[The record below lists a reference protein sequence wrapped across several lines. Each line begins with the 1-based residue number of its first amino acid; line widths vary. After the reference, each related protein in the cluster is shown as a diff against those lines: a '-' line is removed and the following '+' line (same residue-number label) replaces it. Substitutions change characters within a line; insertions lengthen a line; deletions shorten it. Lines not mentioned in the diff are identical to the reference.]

1 MESTVNE
8 SVNGSFT
15 ESYQQLTP
23 YASYFKLSFLLI
35 WTPAVIVPALFV
47 IHVVLKNEKLQTK
60 KNFFLIN
67 LLITDIAL
75 VFSRCIINGT
85 LIILHLFDV
94 DLDVNCIVI
103 VILTLIPA
111 LANKLC
117 FLPVVVDRLLNIAF
131 PFDYKQIMTNKVVA
145 ITIATLWLVTVSIT
159 IIIVTSHTL
168 LYLPPLGD
176 CVVIDNHTLLRIIIV
191 GPQLTTALAIII
203 TSIYLRYKIYKS
215 KKFFERTHTNAVER
229 RKELSAGILLDM
241 LRKELKP
248 TISILMMGG
257 VDGLLNLLM
266 PIIWLGGRLVFIQG
280 PHIRQMYSQLIT
292 LLVQLCQSLSHSLAY
307 GIYNKKIR
315 KYLCEY
321 KKKIFLKRSKVIT
334 LKRETQ

>member
-23 YASYFKLSFLLI
+23 YASYFKLSFLFLGS
-35 WTPAVIVPALFV
+35 PAVIIPALFI
-47 IHVVLKNEKLQTK
+47 IHVVIKNEKLQTK
-60 KNFFLIN
+60 RNFFLIN

-75 VFSRCIINGT
+75 VFSKCIINGT
-85 LIILHLFDV
+85 LITLHLFDIN
-94 DLDVNCIVI
+94 LDANCTVI
-103 VILTLIPA
+103 IILTLIPA

-145 ITIATLWLVTVSIT
+145 ITITTLWLVTICSTV
-159 IIIVTSHTL
+159 IIVTNNTL

-176 CVVIDNHTLLRIIIV
+176 CIVTDNHTLFRIIIV
-191 GPQLTTALAIII
+191 GPQLATVLAIII
-203 TSIYLRYKIYKS
+203 TSIYLRYRIYKTN
-215 KKFFERTHTNAVER
+215 KLFQRTPTNTAER
-229 RKELSAGILLDM
+229 RKALSAGILLDK

-257 VDGLLNLLM
+257 LDGLLNLLI
-266 PIIWLGGRLVFIQG
+266 PIIWLGGRLVFTQG
-280 PHIRQMYSQLIT
+280 PHLRRMYSQLIT
-292 LLVQLCQSLSHSLAY
+292 LLVQLCQSLSHSLTY

-321 KKKIFLKRSKVIT
+321 KKIFLKHSKVIT